1 VSTAPAPAPADHT
14 GRDDR
19 DGHSH
24 RGDNADLL
32 TGTAMSVFR
41 LNGQLLAVAEE
52 LARAGGLTAAR
63 WQVLG
68 AVLPEPLPVS
78 AIARRFGTSRQ
89 SVQRI
94 ADVLVDQGLC
104 EYLPNPAHSRA
115 KLLSPTDKGLA
126 AVRRIDPDH
135 ARFAEALVG
144 EMGVEGAREALAA
157 LRSLSQALDRVTRD

>member
-1 VSTAPAPAPADHT
+1 MSTAPAAADH
-14 GRDDR
+14 
-19 DGHSH
+19 
-24 RGDNADLL
+24 AELL

-41 LNGQLLAVAEE
+41 LNGQILAVAEE

-68 AVLPEPLPVS
+68 AVLAEPQPVS

-94 ADVLVDQGLC
+94 ADVLVEQGLC
-104 EYLPNPAHSRA
+104 EYRPNPAHSRA
-115 KLLSPTDKGLA
+115 KLLRPTDAGVA

-135 ARFAEALVG
+135 ARFADALVA
-144 EMGVEGAREALAA
+144 EMGAEEAQRALTA